1 VIPAAKYLTPLCH
14 QVWPSEEMLPQV
26 TNVPILF
33 LSGLQDEIVPYV
45 STPKLFK
52 HGINQ
57 RNRPT
62 HMKKLFD
69 ICQSEPKIWK
79 EFPYGDHNNTV
90 AEAGYFHNI
99 QDFID
104 KYIV

>member
-1 VIPAAKYLTPLCH
+1 
-14 QVWPSEEMLPQV
+14 MLPQL
-26 TNVPILF
+26 TNTPILF

-45 STPKLFK
+45 WYQSFWSMVLIS
-52 HGINQ
+52 H
-57 RNRPT
+57 RPS

-69 ICQSEPKIWK
+69 ICHSEPKIWK

-99 QDFID
+99 HDFLD
-104 KYIV
+104 RYVAS